1 MLSEDCQNLLARIL
15 LALAEGERN
24 VEDARKELSYE
35 DDYDI
40 QTIFKVLDNNG
51 DNFITAKDLQ
61 NYLYEH
67 GLEVNFK
74 EVKLLILFYD
84 QDHDFALTYGEIFKI
99 VHPGKEYPKLPA
111 YIRNKDLNNRVDTKL
126 YNLLEQEILLSRTVL
141 ALLDEIKHKKDFNI
155 HNAFHALKY
164 YACITGE
171 SINLFLKQCGM
182 DPTSGDI
189 RAIVRRLD
197 INKDEIIDFCEFHAF
212 LGYPDCSFCCPCFP
226 CPNCGIKYCDECLQ
240 DIPCFLLGCDH
251 SGMDSKLRCTSV
263 EHNPHIGQFNS
274 FLNNKRSPNSL
285 YNSRFSSNQKEEDE
299 LPVKVDRKL
308 FNFLEQEILLARTL
322 ISLLEEIKHK
332 KDFNIHNAFHC
343 LKYYACITG
352 DSINLFLKKCGYQL
366 SAGDINAIV
375 KRLDINRDEIIDFC
389 EFHAFLGF
397 PDCKFCCPC
406 FPCGNCGV
414 KYCDNCLQDIP
425 CYLLGCDHYKSDSK
439 LKCTSFEHNP
449 GNGADPYESLFGTYK
464 KSIFKNPELISNF
477 NNTFYSKNSNTNKN
491 NNGNN
496 GNDDNDKDKEN
507 LYPNSNRFM
516 NKGNKRNISP
526 DQYNLLQGLTNH
538 EQLNKFMKIS
548 GILDQQKDQ
557 EINITNNL
565 FLRKSPYRDF
575 DPKEWGCRN
584 CPCNIHGNPNVPCD
598 CCGCNICP
606 NKTEEND
613 NIEKIK
619 QKMFPINSDFS
630 YTYSYED

>member
-1 MLSEDCQNLLARIL
+1 MLSEDSKNLLCRIL
-15 LALAEGERN
+15 IAVAEGERK
-24 VEDARKELSYE
+24 VEDSRKELSNQDFYALPL
-35 DDYDI
+35 
-40 QTIFKVLDNNG
+40 IFKTLDNNG
-51 DNFITAKDLQ
+51 DNRITPKDVQ
-61 NYLYEH
+61 TYLLNH
-67 GLEVNFK
+67 GLDVNFK
-74 EVKLLILFYD
+74 EIKMFLLFYD
-84 QDHDFALTYGEIFKI
+84 QDHDYVLSYGEIFKMI
-99 VHPGKEYPKLPA
+99 HPGKE
-111 YIRNKDLNNRVDTKL
+111 
-126 YNLLEQEILLSRTVL
+126 
-141 ALLDEIKHKKDFNI
+141 
-155 HNAFHALKY
+155 
-164 YACITGE
+164 
-171 SINLFLKQCGM
+171 FLKN
-182 DPTSGDI
+182 P
-189 RAIVRRLD
+189 
-197 INKDEIIDFCEFHAF
+197 
-212 LGYPDCSFCCPCFP
+212 
-226 CPNCGIKYCDECLQ
+226 KYV
-240 DIPCFLLGCDH
+240 H
-251 SGMDSKLRCTSV
+251 
-263 EHNPHIGQFNS
+263 
-274 FLNNKRSPNSL
+274 
-285 YNSRFSSNQKEEDE
+285 EEE

-308 FNFLEQEILLARTL
+308 FNFLEQEILLARTI

-332 KDFNIHNAFHC
+332 KDFNIHSAFHC

-352 DSINLFLKKCGYQL
+352 DSMNLFLKSCGYQL
-366 SAGDINAIV
+366 TAGDINAIV

-414 KYCDNCLQDIP
+414 KYCENCLQDIP

-449 GNGADPYESLFGTYK
+449 GNGADPYESLFGSFK
-464 KSIFKNPELISNF
+464 KSIIKNPELISNF
-477 NNTFYSKNSNTNKN
+477 NNTFYSQKSGNKS
-491 NNGNN
+491 NGNN
-496 GNDDNDKDKEN
+496 GNGINDKEN
-507 LYPNSNRFM
+507 LNSNSNGFM
-516 NKGNKRNISP
+516 NKGSKRNFSP
-526 DQYNLLQGLTNH
+526 DQYNLLQGLTNP

-613 NIEKIK
+613 NIEKVK

-630 YTYSYED
+630 YTYSYEE